1 MTIKKAIKLKLEHL
15 ATIEPMTDTQREVF
29 ERYNEG
35 YNLVLNGS
43 AGTGKTFIAMA
54 LALEEVLDR
63 ETPYEK
69 VIIVRSIV
77 PTRDIGFLPGDEDEK
92 KDAYTG
98 PYRSIC
104 RELLPREGDAWERLV
119 EQHTV
124 EFMST
129 SFIRGI
135 TINNAIIIVDE
146 MQNMTGH
153 ELDTVITRVGRDCK
167 FIMCGDYYQSDL
179 KYRDEKEGIID
190 FLEILREL
198 KKFSVIE
205 FNWSDIVRSG
215 LVRDYI
221 MTKEMRIKAK
231 QG

>member
-1 MTIKKAIKLKLEHL
+1 MTIKKAVKLKLEHL
-15 ATIEPMTDTQREVF
+15 AKIEPMTDTQRDVF
-29 ERYNEG
+29 QQYKNG

-54 LALEEVLDR
+54 LALEEALDR

-77 PTRDIGFLPGDEDEK
+77 PTRDIGFLPGDEEEK
-92 KDAYTG
+92 KDVYAA
-98 PYRSIC
+98 PYRAIC
-104 RELLPREGDAWERLV
+104 KEILPGHGDSWERLV
-119 EQHTV
+119 EQDAI
-124 EFMST
+124 EFLST

-135 TINNAIIIVDE
+135 TLNNAIIIVDE
-146 MQNMTGH
+146 MQNMTEH
-153 ELDTVITRVGRDCK
+153 ELDSIITRVGRDCK

-179 KYRDEKEGIID
+179 KKSDEKYGIIN
-190 FLEILREL
+190 FLDILREL

-205 FNWSDIVRSG
+205 FSWPDIVRSG

-221 MTKEMRIKAK
+221 MTKEMRIKNGK
-231 QG
+231 V

>member
-1 MTIKKAIKLKLEHL
+1 
-15 ATIEPMTDTQREVF
+15 
-29 ERYNEG
+29 
-35 YNLVLNGS
+35 
-43 AGTGKTFIAMA
+43 
-54 LALEEVLDR
+54 
-63 ETPYEK
+63 
-69 VIIVRSIV
+69 
-77 PTRDIGFLPGDEDEK
+77 
-92 KDAYTG
+92 
-98 PYRSIC
+98 
-104 RELLPREGDAWERLV
+104 
-119 EQHTV
+119 
-124 EFMST
+124 
-129 SFIRGI
+129 
-135 TINNAIIIVDE
+135 

>member
-63 ETPYEK
+63 ESPYEK

-98 PYRSIC
+98 PYRSIW

-190 FLEILREL
+190 FLDILREL

-205 FNWSDIVRSG
+205 FEWTDIVRSG

-221 MTKEMRIKAK
+221 MTKEMRQRSK
-231 QG
+231 QP

>member
-63 ETPYEK
+63 ESPYEK

-98 PYRSIC
+98 PYRSIS

-190 FLEILREL
+190 FLDILREL

-205 FNWSDIVRSG
+205 FEWTDIVRSG

-221 MTKEMRIKAK
+221 MSKEMRQRSK
-231 QG
+231 QP